1 LVICIKNETDLIIT
15 VLQLMVY
22 LKYSGTLIV
31 FAKEIDILL
40 ELEKT
45 LVENKIV
52 LDVRINETISRE
64 YQVLPLRTHPMM
76 NNRGF
81 SGYVLT
87 AIKIFKA

>member
-1 LVICIKNETDLIIT
+1 VICLKNETNLIINI
-15 VLQLMVY
+15 LQLLPY

-31 FAKEIDILL
+31 FTKEIDILL

-45 LVENKIV
+45 LVENKV
-52 LDVRINETISRE
+52 MLDIRIHETIARE

-87 AIKIFKA
+87 AIKIYKS